1 MLIHICFVWQLGWGL
16 IDFGGR
22 NGMVKGIRVSYFMA
36 VALCSQ
42 LSGDPKPGCS
52 GFQLYNI
59 EFSTKE
65 ECVANRTV
73 YFNSVMESTYSDA
86 IRQDRK
92 IVMVKP
98 RAVCLTQQEAEMF
111 IQKYGTNSVL

>member
-1 MLIHICFVWQLGWGL
+1 M
-16 IDFGGR
+16 
-22 NGMVKGIRVSYFMA
+22 
-36 VALCSQ
+36 
-42 LSGDPKPGCS
+42 
-52 GFQLYNI
+52 
-59 EFSTKE
+59 
-65 ECVANRTV
+65 ANRTV